1 MSMPTEE
8 RDALTQLIIGAAI
21 EVHRELGPGLLESV
35 YQKCLCRELRS
46 QNVDCLAQAR
56 LPIIYKGE
64 VVDEELFILDFY
76 FPSRLVVELKAVEK
90 LLPIHEAQLLTYLRL
105 SNTRIGLLINF
116 NVPLLKD
123 GIKRMVL

>member
-1 MSMPTEE
+1 MSMPLEE
-8 RDALTQLIIGAAI
+8 RDSLTQLIIGAAI
-21 EVHRELGPGLLESV
+21 EVHREMGPGLLESV
-35 YQKCLCRELRS
+35 YHKCLCRELRL
-46 QNVDCLAQAR
+46 QNIECQSQAR
-56 LPIIYKGE
+56 LPIVYKGE
-64 VVDEELFILDFY
+64 VIDEEFFVLDFF

-105 SNTRIGLLINF
+105 SKTRVGLLINF

>member
-1 MSMPTEE
+1 MTLPSEE
-8 RDALTQLIIGAAI
+8 RDSLTQLVIGAAI

-35 YQKCLCRELRS
+35 YQKCLCRELRI
-46 QNVDCLAQAR
+46 QGIEYQAQTR

-64 VVDEELFILDFY
+64 VIDEEFFVLDF
-76 FPSRLVVELKAVEK
+76 FVPDRLVVEIKAVEK

-105 SNTRIGLLINF
+105 SKSRVGLLINF